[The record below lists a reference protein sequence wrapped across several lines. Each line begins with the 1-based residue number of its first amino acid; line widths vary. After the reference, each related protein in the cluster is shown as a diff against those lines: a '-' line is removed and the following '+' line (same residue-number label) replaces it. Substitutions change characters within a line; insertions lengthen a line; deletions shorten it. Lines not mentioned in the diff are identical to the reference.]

1 MYGSGTPLLAF
12 FSTVARGLPEI
23 VVIVV
28 GLVVVL
34 GRKASHPKA
43 SNFAAAGLA
52 IALGARLLSA
62 LSFSLVATLG
72 LGAGALGG
80 AYSALGI
87 VFSIVHAGAM
97 ALLVAAVV
105 ADRAPR

>member
-1 MYGSGTPLLAF
+1 MYGSGTSLLTF

-34 GRKASHPKA
+34 GRRESHPRA
-43 SNFAAAGLA
+43 SRLAAAGLA
-52 IALGARLLSA
+52 IALGGRLLSA
-62 LSFSLVATLG
+62 LSFALVATFG
-72 LGAGALGG
+72 LAAGALAG
-80 AYSALGI
+80 AYSALGLF
-87 VFSIVHAGAM
+87 FSLVHAGAV